1 MMKYALFDSPLGKLL
16 VTASAQGIH
25 HILFDDMP
33 EARYLLSLD
42 HLLVND
48 TVDPGILNAK
58 QQLANYFAGQSN
70 QFDLPL
76 AAQGTA
82 FQKKVWAQLSTI
94 PYAETW
100 NYGQLAQALG
110 QPTAARAVGMA
121 NGRNPLSIV
130 VPCHR
135 VIGKNQ
141 KLTGY
146 AGGLERKAWLLEH
159 ERRYLQSH

>member
-1 MMKYALFDSPLGKLL
+1 MKYALFDSPLGPLL
-16 VTASAQGIH
+16 VTASAQGVH
-25 HILFDDMP
+25 HILFEDMP
-33 EARYLLSLD
+33 GAARLLSLE
-42 HLLVND
+42 HLLTND
-48 TVDPGILNAK
+48 PADSAILQVK
-58 QQLANYFAGQSN
+58 QQLADYFAGRCN

-76 AAQGTA
+76 AAQGTV
-82 FQKKVWAQLSTI
+82 FQQKVWAQLSTI
-94 PYAETW
+94 PYAQTW

-110 QPTAARAVGMA
+110 QPSAARAVGMA

-146 AGGLERKAWLLEH
+146 SGGLERKAWLLEH
-159 ERRYLQSH
+159 ERRYLQSN